1 MPRYIIRRLL
11 LAIPIVLGVS
21 LVVFSTVK
29 IMPGNPVAALLGPH
43 ASEHAR
49 KALYARYG
57 LDKTV
62 PLQYWAWLV
71 HGLRGDLGDSIS
83 RGTAVLPIVRSAL
96 NNTLVLTMSATVL
109 SLVGGVILAVLAAFG
124 PGRLSRRLGAFLGMF
139 SVSMPQYSL
148 GVVLIVVFSAH
159 LHWYPAGGMRDVIN
173 GGKLWQHLVLPT
185 IAAAAIPM
193 GIIARMFSAAL
204 LETQSEAW
212 VDNLR
217 ARGLSRG
224 RMLLH
229 FVRGSAASLLT
240 IAGLQIGYLLGG
252 VIYVEVVFS
261 WPGLGQLIYDSISKR
276 DLPVIQAGVLIS
288 ALAFVLVNI
297 TVDVTR
303 ALLDP
308 RLRKVATGE

>member
-1 MPRYIIRRLL
+1 MPRFIARRLL
-11 LAIPIVLGVS
+11 YAVPIVIGVS
-21 LVVFSTVK
+21 IVVFSTVK
-29 IMPGNPVAALLGPH
+29 IMPGDPVAALLGPH
-43 ASEHAR
+43 ASAKAR
-49 KALYARYG
+49 AALYSRYG

-62 PLQYWAWLV
+62 PLQYLAWVLHAV
-71 HGLRGDLGDSIS
+71 RGDLGDSIS

-96 NNTLVLTMSATVL
+96 NNTLVLTLAASFI
-109 SLVGGVILAVLAAFG
+109 SLLGGVVLAVLAAFG
-124 PGRLSRRLGAFLGMF
+124 PARLARRLASFLGIF

-148 GVVLIVVFSAH
+148 GVVLIVIFSAH
-159 LHWYPAGGMRDVIN
+159 LHWAPAGGMRDIIN
-173 GGKLWQHLVLPT
+173 GGQLWQHLLLPS
-185 IAAAAIPM
+185 IAASAIPM

-204 LETQSEAW
+204 LETQSEDW

-217 ARGLSRG
+217 SRGLSRG
-224 RMLLH
+224 RMLFH

-261 WPGLGQLIYDSISKR
+261 WPGLGSLIYDSISKR

-297 TVDVTR
+297 AVDVSR
-303 ALLDP
+303 AALDP
-308 RLRKVATGE
+308 RLRKAATGE